1 MLLSLLA
8 MHASSAA
15 GFAVLM
21 PAKRTSPAIIRP
33 FELFLVQCPVRAR
46 FTPPLTMQDASTST
60 DAEAIAA
67 DADAVFNVIDVD
79 GDGSVSREE
88 LTKHLVG
95 AGYTESAVGA
105 IFSKL
110 DSNAD
115 GVLSREELRAG
126 FMNYSPLR
134 TAPGLG
140 AYNSEFV
147 TEINADADT
156 LFNSIDTD
164 ASGDIS
170 EMELRMHL
178 RTFSGYSDAA
188 ITNIFSM
195 LDIDEDGDI
204 SQEELRNAFVKYSAL
219 RQAIGEGPNFK

>member
-1 MLLSLLA
+1 MTYPLLPCL
-8 MHASSAA
+8 HAQ
-15 GFAVLM
+15 
-21 PAKRTSPAIIRP
+21 SPA
-33 FELFLVQCPVRAR
+33 LCR
-46 FTPPLTMQDASTST
+46 FTHPLKMQDASVSV
-60 DAEAIAA
+60 DADAINA

-88 LTKHLVG
+88 LTEHLVG
-95 AGYTESAVGA
+95 AGYTESAVSA

-126 FMNYSPLR
+126 FLNYSPLR

-140 AYNSEFV
+140 AYNAEFI
-147 TEINADADT
+147 TEITTDADT
-156 LFNSIDTD
+156 LFNSIDVD
-164 ASGDIS
+164 GSGDIS

-195 LDIDEDGDI
+195 LDINEDGDV
-204 SQEELRNAFVKYSAL
+204 SQEELRNAFIKYSAL